1 MLKTTYKGWRLLV
14 FGDKTVYPLVDDI
27 IRNKLQG
34 YIIKE
39 LKNNSRSRVLLID
52 LQGQKAVLKS
62 PREKNTNKW
71 IRFTTLYRRG
81 EAFKVIRYLDKLLR
95 LGFDTNKPLMAMEKR
110 RLGMVVNSWI
120 LYKFKPGKTCD
131 ESHYPSIVNILK
143 SFHDK
148 DLLHGDPHVDNFM
161 TTDQGIFTLDAKP
174 KKPILGA
181 ISKYYEF
188 LYLKKSAPDIEK
200 HFNLP
205 QNRLAYKIAHTYS
218 SIYWSW
224 RKSKKRRRQ
233 RQRENLHILIIRFS
247 SIGDIILTTPV
258 LATLKRKFP
267 DAVIHF
273 LTMDRYKDAIS
284 GNSNIDKL
292 LLFDKKKWNGV
303 SGIFK
308 FSRTL
313 RHTSYDLIVDLHSK
327 IRSRL
332 ISLFITGKVL
342 RYKKRALWK
351 SILVPLGMVR
361 YHVDDTIVRNY
372 FKPLE
377 KIHVYGTDES
387 LTFHYDSKDQ
397 ERLGQYKNV
406 VVMAPGAANNTKQW
420 PAMYFAELGKMLKEN
435 IVLIGGKS
443 DFEKCEEIRQNI
455 GSRCENLAGKLSLK
469 ESGALISLSKYIVS
483 NDSGPFHMARGAAIK
498 AFVIFGPTDPA
509 MFTYDEK
516 TILIYAGVPCSPC
529 SLHGDKDCPKGHFD
543 CMKLLTPEKVY
554 KIVSG
559 HL

>member
-1 MLKTTYKGWRLLV
+1 MIKTTHKGWRLLV
-14 FGDKTVYPLVDDI
+14 FGDKTLYPLVDDI
-27 IRNKLQG
+27 IENKLQG
-34 YIIKE
+34 YLIKE

-81 EAFKVIRYLDKLLR
+81 EAFKVVRYLDKLIR
-95 LGFDTNKPLMAMEKR
+95 RGFHTNKPLLAMEKR
-110 RLGMVVNSWI
+110 RFGMVVDSWI

-131 ESHYPSIVNILK
+131 DSHYPSIVKTLN
-143 SFHDK
+143 SFHEK
-148 DLLHGDPHVDNFM
+148 NLLHGDPHVDNFM

-218 SIYWSW
+218 SIYWLW

-233 RQRENLHILIIRFS
+233 KQRENLHILIIRFS

-258 LATLKRKFP
+258 LAALKRKFP

-273 LTMDRYKDAIS
+273 LTMDSYKAAIS
-284 GNSNIDKL
+284 GNPDIDKL
-292 LLFDKKKWNGV
+292 LLFDKNKWD
-303 SGIFK
+303 GIFGIYK
-308 FSRTL
+308 FSQTL
-313 RHTSYDLIVDLHSK
+313 RHTSYDLIIDLHSK

-332 ISLFITGKVL
+332 ISLFISGKVL
-342 RYKKRALWK
+342 RYRKRALWK

-361 YHVDDTIVRNY
+361 YHVDNTIVRNY
-372 FKPLE
+372 FKPLK
-377 KIHVYGTDES
+377 KINVYFTDET
-387 LTFHYDSKDQ
+387 LTFNYDPKDQ
-397 ERLGQYKNV
+397 DKLGQYKTA

-420 PAMYFAELGKMLKEN
+420 PAQHFARLGKMLKEN
-435 IVLIGGKS
+435 IVLIGGKN
-443 DFEKCEEIRQNI
+443 DYAKCEEIRQII
-455 GSRCENLAGKLSLK
+455 GSLCVNLAGKLSLK
-469 ESGALISLSKYIVS
+469 ESGALISLSKYVVS
-483 NDSGPFHMARGAAIK
+483 NDSGPFHMARGTAKK
-498 AFVIFGPTDPA
+498 AFVIFGPTDPG
-509 MFTYDEK
+509 MFSYNDNS
-516 TILIYAGVPCSPC
+516 ILIYAGVPCSPC
-529 SLHGDKDCPKGHFD
+529 SLHGDKVCPKGHFD
-543 CMKLLTPEKVY
+543 CMALLTPEKVF
-554 KIVSG
+554 KIVHSN
-559 HL
+559 L